1 MQVGTVMLRALAL
14 SAAMAT
20 AFVTVNE
27 SSMNPIFRGP
37 DTPYA
42 GVLPPLLNETHDS
55 SAVNMTTIAPEAP
68 LRPTESVM
76 TTTPSRTTS
85 PNPFVRPTDITL
97 SPTATSS
104 NTASMTPTN
113 TPPNTH
119 NHTETISFFNNPL
132 TVALVAL
139 AIILPFLVLAL
150 IVWAIRRHRKRC
162 ESHSW
167 RCFVTCLIPKKR
179 TKPTQNIPLR
189 RLTPVQSNPYYIDL
203 ELGSGFGWGKLSGL
217 SVFMTEEAAYRR
229 GGRGGGAD
237 DESHG
242 VARPQPAAKVVGR
255 VSRFL
260 EMF

>member
-37 DTPYA
+37 DAPYA

-68 LRPTESVM
+68 FRPTESVM

-85 PNPFVRPTDITL
+85 PNPFVRPTDIT
-97 SPTATSS
+97 PTSVVES
-104 NTASMTPTN
+104 SMTPTN
-113 TPPNTH
+113 TPSNPH
-119 NHTETISFFNNPL
+119 NHTETLSSFNNPL

-167 RCFVTCLIPKKR
+167 RCFVACLIPKR

-217 SVFMTEEAAYRR
+217 SVFMMEEAAYRR
-229 GGRGGGAD
+229 GGRGGGTD
-237 DESHG
+237 DEGHG
-242 VARPQPAAKVVGR
+242 VARPQPTAQVVGR